1 MKVFALMVLLISIC
15 CLEGALVKRQA
26 EEPAEGEVS
35 ALFTTQVSD
44 FIKRLQQQA
53 EDFASSIKNS
63 FGQERIEEIRSQAE
77 TILQQV
83 QNSFTPLTEEMRQ
96 NLARLFPI
104 PPQSKPPAQE
114 GV

>member
-1 MKVFALMVLLISIC
+1 MKVFALTVLLISIC

-26 EEPAEGEVS
+26 QEPAEGEDS
-35 ALFTTQVSD
+35 ALFTTQVTD

-63 FGQERIEEIRSQAE
+63 FAQERIEEIRNQAE
-77 TILQQV
+77 AIFQQM
-83 QNSFTPLTEEMRQ
+83 QNTFTPLTEEMRQ
-96 NLARLFPI
+96 NLARFFPI
-104 PPQSKPPAQE
+104 LPQSKPPAQE